1 MYFYNGHRISY
12 NYLLYYTNDCI
23 YFLLADA
30 RFEKNE
36 YYIAEKQLV
45 DRLILSFRATNQ
57 QQNLS
62 KFLGNTLFLK
72 ISFKYFRDYKIDGE

>member
-1 MYFYNGHRISY
+1 MIASTFY
-12 NYLLYYTNDCI
+12 LPMQDL
-23 YFLLADA
+23 
-30 RFEKNE
+30 KKKE